1 MHDTPTPGTSD
12 GKFHG
17 RQYNT
22 NSNISNIFNPT
33 LSQNSG
39 LRVIYIYMIYVCSI
53 LVLVSSHDLR
63 SRTFCNKWA
72 LILVNMSRC
81 TRDL

>member
-22 NSNISNIFNPT
+22 NSNIFNPT

-39 LRVIYIYMIYVCSI
+39 LIRVIYICYM
-53 LVLVSSHDLR
+53 LVLVSSHNLR

>member
-22 NSNISNIFNPT
+22 NSNIFNPT

-39 LRVIYIYMIYVCSI
+39 LIRVTYIYIYVCYI
-53 LVLVSSHDLR
+53 LVLVSSH
-63 SRTFCNKWA
+63 N
-72 LILVNMSRC
+72 
-81 TRDL
+81 